1 MTDTLAQGPMVNE
14 PPDALLAQP
23 GSAVPD
29 AVHDAAPD
37 AVIVVDRAS
46 AAILAV
52 TDETVAL
59 FGYSRDAL
67 LGQSITLLVP
77 SGMRSPDAAPEPGED
92 AARFCETADH
102 HVDARARRQDGTVF
116 PAEIRCTP
124 AVMGGTEVLL
134 GTVRDQTERARREAR
149 YEALFRASPVAAWV
163 CDAAT
168 GRFLRTNDA
177 ASRKYGYSDD
187 EFLAMSIDQLRLPDA
202 AGVFAPSVR
211 AHGSAPPVGA
221 GYWHHRRKDGSIFQV
236 QLSVETIALGG
247 RMALLVQAREPERDV
262 AVAAGSD
269 RERQLAEA
277 QALAHA
283 GSWEWVIPTN
293 HVTWSDELYRISGVP
308 LRSPVTVQSFTD
320 LVHPDDR
327 ALVNRSIQDGI
338 AARRT
343 SFDSEFR
350 LVRADGNV
358 RYVVSRY
365 SVEFTPEG
373 QPLRM
378 AGTTLDVTDRHDAEQ
393 ALAES
398 ERWHRSLIENST
410 DLVTVVDAEGVI
422 AYISPS
428 AHRLLGYDPGDL
440 IGKNAFDFVHPADVA
455 VVANVMRAGLMS
467 PGTIHGADYRFR
479 HREGQWRT
487 LESMGQ
493 ALIDGHGTVTIVVNS
508 RDVTDRK
515 AIEERQQALMIEL
528 SAARRVAESATQA
541 KSDFLANMSH
551 EIRTPMNAILGLTEL
566 LLDTDVTTDQRRHL
580 QMVSDSGEVLLTLL
594 NDILDLSKIEASHI
608 ELEEIVFDLPTLVH
622 ATASLFAVSAL
633 ERQLEL
639 LVDVAPDV
647 PRYLRGDPTRL
658 RQVLTNLIGNAVKF
672 TPKGEVEVTA
682 RVSGMNATGAMVRFA
697 VRDTGIGI
705 PADKLDTI
713 FKEFSQLDASTTR
726 RYGGTGLGL
735 TIAKRLVRL
744 MGGDITV
751 TSHVGRG
758 SEFSF
763 TVPLPVE
770 TGPAPYTVAA
780 PVRLAGSRVL
790 VVDDN
795 DTNRRIV
802 REILAPAGATID
814 EAANAATALV
824 VLERALADGRPFPV
838 ALLDS
843 QMPDHDGWT
852 LAADIRRHPG
862 LAPTHL
868 LMLTSAGDK
877 GDAARC
883 RALGIEGYLVKPV
896 SRSELV
902 EAVGMILAGNGTA
915 GAVVTRH
922 VMTEARARLRILL
935 AEDNVVNQEVAAEM
949 LRKRGHDIT
958 VVDNGLNAVAAVES
972 GKFDVVLMD
981 IHMPEMDGLAATA
994 AIRKL
999 PGFHDLP
1006 IIALTADAL
1015 AGERDRCLAAGMSEY
1030 LAKPFKS
1037 HDLFAVVERW
1047 GPPPTAPGQ
1056 PPERTGGT
1064 VTHVATSV
1072 VPTDNPPP
1080 VDVEQFRTSMRE
1092 AGAEGAVERIL
1103 DTFAADAPKR
1113 QAALLAAFESRDAA
1127 EIRNAAHAYKS
1138 AAGTIGAHA
1147 IAALML
1153 SIEAAGKEGRIDDAR
1168 ALSAESQHLTDAVV
1182 SYLRGRRDGEPS
1194 HA

>member
-1 MTDTLAQGPMVNE
+1 MVNE
-14 PPDALLAQP
+14 PPDALLALP

-29 AVHDAAPD
+29 AVHDAVPD
-37 AVIVVDRAS
+37 AMIVVDRAS
-46 AAILAV
+46 ATIVAV

-92 AARFCETADH
+92 AARFCESADH

-116 PAEIRCTP
+116 PAEIRCTA
-124 AVMGGTEVLL
+124 AVVGGTEVLL
-134 GTVRDQTERARREAR
+134 GTVRDLTERARREAR

-221 GYWHHRRKDGSIFQV
+221 GYWHHRRKDGSVFQV

-283 GSWEWVIPTN
+283 GSWEWVVPTD
-293 HVTWSDELYRISGVP
+293 HVTWSDELYRICGLP
-308 LRSPVTVQSFTD
+308 LRSPVTVGSFTER
-320 LVHPDDR
+320 VHPGDR
-327 ALVNRSIQDGI
+327 KRVYRTIEDGI
-338 AARRT
+338 GAKEPT
-343 SFDSEFR
+343 FDFEFR
-350 LVRADGNV
+350 LVRPDGGV

-365 SVEFTPEG
+365 RVEFTPDG

-378 AGTTLDVTDRHDAEQ
+378 AGTTLDVTDRRRAEQ
-393 ALAES
+393 ALVAS
-398 ERWHRSLIENST
+398 ERRHRELVENSS
-410 DLVTVVDAEGVI
+410 DLVTVFNAEQIVR
-422 AYISPS
+422 YVSPS
-428 AHRLLGYDPGDL
+428 VKQLLGYSPSDL
-440 IGKNAFDFVHPADVA
+440 LGRCVLDFLNPDDLLAVHDTIARAVA
-455 VVANVMRAGLMS
+455 T
-467 PGTIHGADYRFR
+467 PGTATEVECRWR
-479 HREGQWRT
+479 HRDGSWRM
-487 LESMGQ
+487 LESIGQ
-493 ALIDGHGTVTIVVNS
+493 ARELGAGVFVFVVNS

-515 AIEERQQALMIEL
+515 AMEERQQALMLEL
-528 SAARRVAESATQA
+528 SAARRAAESATQA

-566 LLDTDVTTDQRRHL
+566 LLDTDISPDQRRYL

-639 LVDVAPDV
+639 LVDVAPDA

-658 RQVLTNLIGNAVKF
+658 RQVLTNLISNAVKF
-672 TPKGEVEVTA
+672 TPRGEVEVSVGLAGTDA
-682 RVSGMNATGAMVRFA
+682 GRATVRFA

-705 PADKLDTI
+705 MADKLDNI

-744 MGGDITV
+744 MGGDIAV

-763 TVPLPVE
+763 TVTLPVE
-770 TGPAPYTVAA
+770 TGPAPYAVAV
-780 PVRLAGSRVL
+780 PVRLAGARVL

-802 REILAPAGATID
+802 REILAPAGAAID
-814 EAANAATALV
+814 EAPNAATALV
-824 VLERALADGRPFPV
+824 VLERALAQRRPFPV

-862 LAPTHL
+862 LASIHL
-868 LMLTSAGDK
+868 LMLTSAGEK
-877 GDAARC
+877 GDAAKC
-883 RALGIEGYLVKPV
+883 RALGIEGYLIKPV

-902 EAVGMILAGNGTA
+902 EAVGLILAGTGGA

-935 AEDNVVNQEVAAEM
+935 AEDNAVNQEVAAEM
-949 LRKRGHDIT
+949 LRKRGHEIT
-958 VVDNGLNAVAAVES
+958 VVDNGVNAVAAVES

-994 AIRKL
+994 AIRRL
-999 PGFHDLP
+999 PGCGELP

-1037 HDLFAVVERW
+1037 HDLFAVVEQW
-1047 GPPPTAPGQ
+1047 GPPPTAAEPSAAHV
-1056 PPERTGGT
+1056 GGR
-1064 VTHVATSV
+1064 VTHLVASV
-1072 VPTDNPPP
+1072 APPDGQPP
-1080 VDVEQFRTSMRE
+1080 VDVEAFCASMRE
-1092 AGAEGAVERIL
+1092 AGAGGAVEKIL

-1113 QAALLAAFESRDAA
+1113 QAALLAAFESRIAA
-1127 EIRNAAHAYKS
+1127 NIGSAAHAYKS
-1138 AAGTIGAHA
+1138 AAGAIGAHA
-1147 IAALML
+1147 LAALML
-1153 SIEAAGKEGRIDDAR
+1153 TIEAAGKEGRVDDAR
-1168 ALSAESQHLTDAVV
+1168 ALAQESQRLTDDVI
-1182 SYLRGRRDGEPS
+1182 SYLRGRREGARP